1 MTQRYEF
8 ECFSWVFRLIK
19 ESEYS
24 LEYVHMNLPLNK
36 KKKKKDS
43 FKFQNYSSLAR
54 EEILKFKGQVVYLMP
69 LRINV

>member
-8 ECFSWVFRLIK
+8 EWFSWVFRLIK
-19 ESEYS
+19 ESAYS
-24 LEYVHMNLPLNK
+24 LEYVHMNLPLN

>member
-8 ECFSWVFRLIK
+8 EWFSWVFRVIK

-36 KKKKKDS
+36 KKKDS
-43 FKFQNYSSLAR
+43 FKSQNYSLAR

>member
-8 ECFSWVFRLIK
+8 EWFSWVFRVIK

-36 KKKKKDS
+36 KKKKIVL
-43 FKFQNYSSLAR
+43 N
-54 EEILKFKGQVVYLMP
+54 
-69 LRINV
+69 LRIILWPGKKFWNLKARLCT